1 MSAERTRSEE
11 AEAEIVKRLADARE
25 RMEKSVEALHKELVT
40 IRTGRASPALVE
52 RLNVEQ
58 YGTTMPLQGLA
69 GISTPE
75 ARLLVIK
82 PYDKSAIG
90 AIEKAIQN
98 SDLGLTPN
106 NDGEV
111 IRINLPQLTEERRRE
126 MVKQVH
132 SKAEE
137 ARISVRNIRRDEVD
151 ALRKLEKEGHV
162 SKDEVETAIGEIQ
175 KVTDRF
181 IGEIDKSA
189 KKKEAEVLA
198 V

>member
-1 MSAERTRSEE
+1 MSAERTRTEE
-11 AEAEIVKRLADARE
+11 VEAQIAKRLADAQE
-25 RMEKSVEALHKELVT
+25 RMEKSLESLHKELMS

-58 YGTTMPLQGLA
+58 YGTMMPLQGLA
-69 GISTPE
+69 GISAPE
-75 ARLLVIK
+75 PRLIVIR
-82 PYDKSAIG
+82 PYDKSAIV

-111 IRINLPQLTEERRRE
+111 IRINLPQLTEERRKE

-132 SKAEE
+132 HKAEE

-162 SKDEVETAIGEIQ
+162 SKDEVETAIGDAQ

-181 IGEIDKSA
+181 VIAIDETV
-189 KKKEAEVLA
+189 KKKEAEVLE

>member
-1 MSAERTRSEE
+1 MSAERASTEE
-11 AEAEIVKRLADARE
+11 AHNAIAQRKREAQE
-25 RMEKSVEALHKELVT
+25 RMEKTIEAFHKELGN

-52 RLNVEQ
+52 GLLVEQ

-69 GISTPE
+69 GVSAPE
-75 ARLLVIK
+75 ARMLVIK
-82 PYDKSAIG
+82 PYDKSSIP
-90 AIEKAIQN
+90 AIEKALQN

-111 IRINLPQLTEERRRE
+111 IRINLPQLTEERRKE

-132 SKAEE
+132 RKAEDS
-137 ARISVRNIRRDEVD
+137 RIAIRNIRRDEVEGV
-151 ALRKLEKEGHV
+151 RKLEKDGHIG
-162 SKDEVETAIGEIQ
+162 KDEVETAIGEIQ

-181 IGEIDKSA
+181 TGSIDDIA
-189 KKKEAEVLA
+189 KRKEAEVLE